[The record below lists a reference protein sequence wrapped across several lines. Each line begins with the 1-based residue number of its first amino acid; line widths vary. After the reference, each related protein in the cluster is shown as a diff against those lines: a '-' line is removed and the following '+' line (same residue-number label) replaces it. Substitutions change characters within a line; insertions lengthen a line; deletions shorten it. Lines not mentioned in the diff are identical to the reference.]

1 MRKGRDSNPRYAK
14 RTTVFET
21 APIDHSG
28 TFPVL
33 PSGLLPKSG
42 CKVRANFP
50 LDKIF
55 SQIFQPLDGLNGVV
69 SAKDVTA
76 CNQDI
81 GACLGQLGSGDVVHA
96 AINLDLCFRTI
107 EGDEL
112 PQSNPGLTDMS
123 STRSTSQMMSLSMA
137 TGVAGLRAT
146 PACMPASWICCT
158 TRLRWIQAS

>member
-1 MRKGRDSNPRYAK
+1 MLNCYLIFIVRKSSDQKIKNWVNYLITKQLTHILRKGRDSNPRYAK

-50 LDKIF
+50 PDKIF
-55 SQIFQPLDGLNGVV
+55 SQIFQSLDGLDGIIG
-69 SAKDVTA
+69 AKNVAA

-81 GACLGQLGSGDVVHA
+81 GTSLSELGSGDGVHA
-96 AINLDLCFRTI
+96 AVNLNL
-107 EGDEL
+107 
-112 PQSNPGLTDMS
+112 GL
-123 STRSTSQMMSLSMA
+123 
-137 TGVAGLRAT
+137 
-146 PACMPASWICCT
+146 
-158 TRLRWIQAS
+158 